1 MKPTHN
7 LYFRYATTL
16 WFLISCLLLA
26 SCVQKPVKVSEAE
39 RKAQDSIASSVSRLD
54 SLVALQKRMEHE
66 GNLLGSIVAYRELG
80 KRVRDDSQFDDALR
94 FHSEGLTQAEALGDT
109 LEVVQALNNIGTDYR
124 RMGVL
129 DLAQDY
135 HYRAWTICREYS
147 DTSYAARKSRVVSL
161 NGLGNIYLTLGNYER
176 ADSALRLALEG
187 ERELNSPLGQAIN
200 YANLGSIFRHRGMN
214 DSAWV
219 YFRKS
224 MELNQ
229 RANST
234 LGISLC
240 HTYFGSMYEQAHQY
254 DKAKAE
260 YEKAYR
266 LMEASDDKWHSLNTL
281 IALAGIDMA
290 TGDDGKATARLE
302 QAKRVADEIKSHE
315 HLAEIYTLYYKIYK
329 REGKYSAALAAHE
342 MAQAMRDS
350 VVDMEKMNRIQN
362 AGLFVE
368 RNHQAK
374 AMNEVH
380 LTLGRERSARFITSI
395 IFIVVVLILIGALII
410 FFFMQRIHRRN
421 HLALKALSG
430 MRENFF
436 TNITHEFRTPLT
448 VILGLSQELQK
459 DSQEQVRQRA
469 ATIERQGQGLLTL
482 INQLLDISKIKSQ
495 VGNLDWRNG
504 SITTYVSMI
513 VDTYREYA
521 RSRNID
527 LQLYVKEPVTMDFV
541 PDYVHKV
548 LGNLLSNAFKF
559 TPEYG
564 KVNVSLWRA
573 GDILHVEV
581 SDTGEGMDEETV
593 ANAFNPFYQGESD
606 SKNIGTGV
614 GLAIVKQVVDAVHGQ
629 ISIESEVGQGTT
641 FHIEVPVTNVC
652 ENRLAETKAASTIVQ
667 PTAEQE
673 LNDCDGTDDQCTIL
687 VIEDNRDIAA
697 YIGNLLAD
705 RYSVAYAT
713 DGEDGLQKAI
723 DLVPDLIITDL
734 MMPGMDGLE
743 LCRRVRANNVVNHI
757 PIVIVTAKVSEQ
769 ERIEGIEA
777 GADAYLAKPFNVDE
791 LRLMVERLLDR
802 QRALRSKY
810 SDNTDTANKETTEVK
825 LTDAERRFL
834 AKTVD
839 YIYLLLDK
847 QQLDVNSLADKLCM
861 SSRQFHRKIVAIT
874 GSSPSS
880 FMLKIKMKRARHLLE
895 TDQRMS
901 IDEIA
906 LNCGFEHTSSFY
918 HAFRKTYGVTPK
930 DVRRGVE

>member
-1 MKPTHN
+1 M
-7 LYFRYATTL
+7 A
-16 WFLISCLLLA
+16 
-26 SCVQKPVKVSEAE
+26 V
-39 RKAQDSIASSVSRLD
+39 RKSLD
-54 SLVALQKRMEHE
+54 SLISSSHNIDTLRMLQKRMEKE
-66 GNLLGSIVAYRELG
+66 GNVLGRIIVCREIGRKMRNESL
-80 KRVRDDSQFDDALR
+80 FDEALR
-94 FHSEGLTQAEALGDT
+94 YHGEELTLAEDLDDT
-109 LEVVQALNNIGTDYR
+109 LEMVQALNNLGTDYR
-124 RMGVL
+124 RLGVL
-129 DLAQDY
+129 DVAQDY
-135 HYRAWTICREYS
+135 HYRAWTIS
-147 DTSYAARKSRVVSL
+147 KASGDTSHVAKKSRVVAL
-161 NGLGNIYLTLGNYER
+161 NGLGNIYLTVGNYER
-176 ADSALRLALEG
+176 ADSALRMALAG
-187 ERELNSPLGQAIN
+187 EKELKSELGQAIN
-200 YANLGSIFRHRGMN
+200 YANIGSIFRHQNMN
-214 DSAWV
+214 DSAWA

-229 RANST
+229 KVNNM

-240 HTYFGSMYEQAHQY
+240 HTYYGSMYERERRY
-254 DKAKAE
+254 DKAEEE
-260 YEKAYR
+260 YEKAYE
-266 LMEASDDKWHSLNTL
+266 LMKASHDDWHALNSL
-281 IALAGIDMA
+281 IALASINL
-290 TGDDGKATARLE
+290 TKGDNARAFDFLSK
-302 QAKRVADEIKSHE
+302 AKRTAEEIKSYE
-315 HLAEIYTLYYKIYK
+315 YLAEVYTLYYKHYK
-329 REGKYSAALAAHE
+329 RMGDYSAALAAHE
-342 MAQAMRDS
+342 KAGAMQDS
-350 VVDMEKMNRIQN
+350 VVDMEKVNRIQN
-362 AGLFVE
+362 AGLAIE
-368 RNHQAK
+368 RTQQARMMD
-374 AMNEVH
+374 AANM
-380 LTLGRERSARFITSI
+380 TLQSERSARMVSSVIFVI
-395 IFIVVVLILIGALII
+395 IVLLLSCALVI
-410 FFFMQRIHRRN
+410 FFYAQRVN
-421 HLALKALSG
+421 HHNHMNLKRVAQ

-436 TNITHEFRTPLT
+436 TSITHEFRTPLT

-459 DSQEQVRQRA
+459 NPQDEVKSHA
-469 ATIERQGQGLLTL
+469 LTIERQGKGLLTL
-482 INQLLDISKIKSQ
+482 INQLLDISKLKSKE
-495 VGNLDWRNG
+495 GKLDWRNG

-614 GLAIVKQVVDAVHGQ
+614 GLAVVKQVVDAVHGQ

-652 ENRLAETKAASTIVQ
+652 ENRLAEAKAASTIVQ

-673 LNDCDGTDDQCTIL
+673 LNDSDGTDDQCTIL

-791 LRLMVERLLDR
+791 LRSMVERLLDR

-810 SDNTDTANKETTEVK
+810 SDNADTANKETTEVK

-880 FMLKIKMKRARHLLE
+880 FVLKIKMKRARHLLE

>member
-39 RKAQDSIASSVSRLD
+39 RKAQDSIVSSVSRLD

-147 DTSYAARKSRVVSL
+147 DTSYTARKSRVVSL

-214 DSAWV
+214 DSAWA

-229 RANST
+229 RVNST

-290 TGDDGKATARLE
+290 TGDDGKALARLE

-342 MAQAMRDS
+342 TAQAMRDS

-368 RNHQAK
+368 RNH
-374 AMNEVH
+374 
-380 LTLGRERSARFITSI
+380 
-395 IFIVVVLILIGALII
+395 
-410 FFFMQRIHRRN
+410 
-421 HLALKALSG
+421 LALKALSR

-504 SITTYVSMI
+504 SITTYVSMM

-548 LGNLLSNAFKF
+548 FGNLLSNAFKF

-581 SDTGEGMDEETV
+581 GDTGEGMDEETV

-652 ENRLAETKAASTIVQ
+652 ENRLAEAKAAGTIVQ

-673 LNDCDGTDDQCTIL
+673 LNDSDGTDDQCTIL

-697 YIGNLLAD
+697 YIGNLLAG

-743 LCRRVRANNVVNHI
+743 LCRRVRADNVVNHI

-791 LRLMVERLLDR
+791 LRSMVERLLDR

-810 SDNTDTANKETTEVK
+810 SDNADTANKETTEVK

-906 LNCGFEHTSSFY
+906 LSCGFEHTSSFY